1 MEWKKIRGWLI
12 ILVLAVDLFLAGNL
26 VLQALRAQQTLRQAA
41 QNAVTIAQ
49 GRGVEISLETV
60 LALPAEMTVYQTQ
73 RSEALEQ
80 AAAQALL
87 GENITR
93 ESSGGG
99 VSYYR
104 SGEGEMAFRRGGAL
118 EMTGPWTWAEF
129 NARECSEALENA
141 GFDLKDAAVETGN
154 GAVELTQGCEG
165 LPVFNSRIV
174 CLYEENGLQVR
185 GRWMLAD
192 QLTADGVGLSR
203 AQMVLALCD
212 LLEARQ
218 VTLAG
223 TVQAGYYLQSEDAQ
237 SLTLEPVWAVETD
250 QGQLILSCV
259 NGEQLNF

>member
-1 MEWKKIRGWLI
+1 MEWKKVRNWLI

-26 VLQALRAQQTLRQAA
+26 LLQALRAQQTLRQAA
-41 QNAVTIAQ
+41 QNAVTIARD
-49 GRGVEISLETV
+49 RGVDISLEAV
-60 LALPAEMTVYQTQ
+60 LALPAEMTVYQAQ
-73 RSEALEQ
+73 RSETLEQ
-80 AAAQALL
+80 AAAEALL
-87 GENITR
+87 GSDVTR

-104 SGEGEMAFRRGGAL
+104 TEAGEMAFRRGGAV
-118 EMTGPWTWAEF
+118 EMTGPWTWETF

-141 GFDLKDAAVETGN
+141 GFDLKAAIVETRN
-154 GAVELTQGCEG
+154 GVVEMTQGCEG

-174 CLYEENGLQVR
+174 CLCEGNELQVR
-185 GRWMLAD
+185 GRWMLAEA
-192 QLTADGVGLSR
+192 LTADSLGMSR

-218 VTLAG
+218 VALTG

-259 NGEQLNF
+259 SGEQLNF